1 MSEVTWPTVDGVDEV
16 NAARINDLYNRI
28 MNGIYPPGISEN
40 GTWLLYNTQTGEYV
54 DSGMKVAPYI
64 QDGNWWS
71 GGKDTG
77 QSAVPKEPE
86 LGANETDILWR
97 LAGETTWK
105 NLVSLSSIAANLRSG
120 TATVTLY
127 ANQWVGDAAPYTYTL
142 SLSGVTATSNQ
153 DFLPIRKSD
162 GLTPGMLAAL
172 QAADLQDGG
181 QSTGEVTILA
191 YGEKPTI
198 DLRMRVILRGN
209 V

>member
-1 MSEVTWPTVDGVDEV
+1 MTEVVWPAVDGVDEV

-28 MNGIYPPGISEN
+28 MNGSYPPGISEN
-40 GTWLLYNTQTGEYV
+40 GTWLIYNEQTGKYV
-54 DSGMKVAPYI
+54 DSGMRVVPYVKN
-64 QDGNWWS
+64 GNWWV
-71 GGKDTG
+71 GQEDTG
-77 QSAVPKEPE
+77 QSAEPKKPE
-86 LGANETDILWR
+86 LSANTSYILWR

-105 NLVSLSSIAANLRSG
+105 NLVSLSGIAANLRSS

-127 ANQWVGDAAPYTYTL
+127 ANQWVGDSAPYTYTL
-142 SLSGVTATSNQ
+142 SLSGVTSTSNQ

-162 GLTPGMLAAL
+162 GLTPEMLAAL

-181 QSTGEVTILA
+181 QSTGKVTILA

-198 DLRMRVILRGN
+198 NLRMRVILRGN